1 MSEPF
6 LDADGEDDALADLVH
21 GAKQAALCLVLVLV
35 AAIALAFWLVTQ

>member
-1 MSEPF
+1 MSAP
-6 LDADGEDDALADLVH
+6 LYNPDGEDDALADLVH